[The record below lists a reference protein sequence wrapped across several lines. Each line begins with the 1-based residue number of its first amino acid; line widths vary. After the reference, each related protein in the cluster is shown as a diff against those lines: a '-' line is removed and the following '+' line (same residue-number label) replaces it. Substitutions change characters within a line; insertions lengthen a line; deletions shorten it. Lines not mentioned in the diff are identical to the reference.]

1 MVASFQYLLAT
12 TQEIVRKEKTGKV
25 SKKRHP
31 TSLHD
36 YKTEKPKH
44 KLEKDRVEK
53 DNEQK
58 YFHCATVNMSPKVI
72 STLMIRTSDLG
83 AY

>member
-12 TQEIVRKEKTGKV
+12 MQEIVRKEKTGKV

-53 DNEQK
+53 DNE
-58 YFHCATVNMSPKVI
+58 
-72 STLMIRTSDLG
+72 
-83 AY
+83 

>member
-1 MVASFQYLLAT
+1 MKYSFLFEQKLCYGCLFPIFSGHSARNCKK
-12 TQEIVRKEKTGKV
+12 RKKGKV

-44 KLEKDRVEK
+44 KLEIDRVEK
-53 DNEQK
+53 NNE
-58 YFHCATVNMSPKVI
+58 
-72 STLMIRTSDLG
+72 
-83 AY
+83 